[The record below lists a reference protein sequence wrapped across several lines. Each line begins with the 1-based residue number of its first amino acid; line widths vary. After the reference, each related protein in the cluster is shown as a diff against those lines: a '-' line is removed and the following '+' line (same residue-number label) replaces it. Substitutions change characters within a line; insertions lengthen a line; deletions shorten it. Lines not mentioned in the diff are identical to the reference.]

1 MEKVRIV
8 EDEFGLM
15 KQPTTQETEQV
26 KRFTLSNGNGVSIQV
41 SHIYTIDPSMQKYCR
56 CSYRKL
62 TYFVKCL
69 AFPCKKKNSQILSIY
84 TSN

>member
-26 KRFTLSNGNGVSIQV
+26 KRFTLTNGNGVSIQV
-41 SHIYTIDPSMQKYCR
+41 SHIQLIAY
-56 CSYRKL
+56 
-62 TYFVKCL
+62 
-69 AFPCKKKNSQILSIY
+69 
-84 TSN
+84 